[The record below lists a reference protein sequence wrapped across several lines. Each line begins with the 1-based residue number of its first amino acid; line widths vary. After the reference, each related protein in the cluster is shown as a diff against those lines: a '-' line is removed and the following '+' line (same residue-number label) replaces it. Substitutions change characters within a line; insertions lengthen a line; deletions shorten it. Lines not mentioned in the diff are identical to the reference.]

1 MYETSL
7 AILLALLTA
16 PNVALKWLKALNDIH
31 TRHFNWR
38 LLCVVKRAELKISTK
53 IWKSKTILPGM
64 VGDAT
69 VKVLLNQLLQPPSTF

>member
-31 TRHFNWR
+31 RRHFNWQ
-38 LLCVVKRAELKISTK
+38 LLCVVKRAELKFSK
-53 IWKSKTILPGM
+53 KSGR
-64 VGDAT
+64 
-69 VKVLLNQLLQPPSTF
+69 VKPSCLAW

>member
-1 MYETSL
+1 L
-7 AILLALLTA
+7 AIALYCQESRIE
-16 PNVALKWLKALNDIH
+16 D
-31 TRHFNWR
+31 FN
-38 LLCVVKRAELKISTK
+38 K